1 MKSVFEQHTTVQAEI
16 LSPIEGKHSVGT
28 SNNPDWASPETAQLM
43 IAAFDVMLAKSATE
57 ARRAENEYER
67 LCLLGGVN
75 K

>member
-43 IAAFDVMLAKSATE
+43 S
-57 ARRAENEYER
+57 
-67 LCLLGGVN
+67 LLSM
-75 K
+75 